1 MAASVQKKDLMI
13 RLVTTTT
20 LLKLGTKSQN
30 VTMSKYRSHI
40 EYPLVIITET
50 NAFRM
55 TKPSPT
61 RAKIVSSA
69 EGG

>member
-1 MAASVQKKDLMI
+1 MI
-13 RLVTTTT
+13 ILVSTTT

-40 EYPLVIITET
+40 EYLVIITET

>member
-40 EYPLVIITET
+40 EYPLYSHHNRDERLQDDKTLT
-50 NAFRM
+50 NAR
-55 TKPSPT
+55 KDCELS
-61 RAKIVSSA
+61 
-69 EGG
+69 